1 MRAVFKIVPYS
12 SKTSYEKYFFVV
24 VNDSTD
30 VSSIVSSLISCED
43 KSCSEFEFLNNN
55 LLELICKDKDYRAHG
70 FHVLKQPAGFYPSI
84 ENTLFTEV

>member
-30 VSSIVSSLISCED
+30 VSSTVSSLISCENRNN
-43 KSCSEFEFLNNN
+43 SGFEFLNND
-55 LLELICKDKDYRAHG
+55 LLELICRDKDYRAHG
-70 FHVLKQPAGFYPSI
+70 FHTLKQPAGFYPSI
-84 ENTLFTEV
+84 ENILFMEA